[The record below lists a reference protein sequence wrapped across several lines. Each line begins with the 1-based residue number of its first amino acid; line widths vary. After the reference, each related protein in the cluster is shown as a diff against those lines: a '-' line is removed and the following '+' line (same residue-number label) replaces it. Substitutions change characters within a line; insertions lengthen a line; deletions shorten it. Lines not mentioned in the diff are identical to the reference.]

1 MLSMRNLLLLL
12 LYRENIFV
20 LQFFAGAMQ
29 VSQQVLRRVFV
40 NGQLNRLMDTG
51 NYSAAANN
59 TKLVDWPLM
68 GELLHLVHRGG
79 DWLGPRP
86 GPSSLY
92 QIIII
97 IFICS
102 DKNT

>member
-40 NGQLNRLMDTG
+40 NG
-51 NYSAAANN
+51 
-59 TKLVDWPLM
+59 
-68 GELLHLVHRGG
+68 
-79 DWLGPRP
+79 
-86 GPSSLY
+86 
-92 QIIII
+92 
-97 IFICS
+97 
-102 DKNT
+102 